1 MGVLLTV
8 LAAAAMADP
17 EAEASPFYGYGG
29 FGAGYGGLG
38 AGYGYPYGLIQAA
51 PEVEV
56 KEVETVELPAINYG
70 GYGLGFG
77 HGAGYL
83 NGLGYGHGA
92 GYFNGLGYGHGAGY
106 LNGLGYG
113 AGYLNGYGAYGLN
126 GYAGPGYGTAYPH
139 GGYLGLRPVTT
150 VAAAEP
156 AAAEE

>member
-1 MGVLLTV
+1 
-8 LAAAAMADP
+8 MADP

-29 FGAGYGGLG
+29 FGTGYGGLG

-56 KEVETVELPAINYG
+56 KEAETVELPAINYG

-92 GYFNGLGYGHGAGY
+92 GYFNCLGFGHGAGYLNGLGYGHGAGY
-106 LNGLGYG
+106 LNGL
-113 AGYLNGYGAYGLN
+113 
-126 GYAGPGYGTAYPH
+126 GYGTAYPH